1 MPHRLHNVLGL
12 KETEMYV
19 TSILNDKGRNVE
31 TAGIAATIGEI
42 VDKLAALRVGAIV
55 ITRDSGEVAGIV
67 SERDVV
73 QGIAQFGAQVL
84 QSPVSKIMT
93 ENVVT
98 CSEDDT
104 IDELMARMTESRFRH
119 LPVMSGDK
127 LNGIISIGDIVKH
140 RVAEI
145 EMEAS
150 AMRDYIKTG

>member
-1 MPHRLHNVLGL
+1 MH
-12 KETEMYV
+12 V
-19 TSILNDKGRNVE
+19 TAILNDKGRNVE
-31 TAGIAATIGEI
+31 TAAASATIGEI
-42 VDKLAALRVGAIV
+42 VAKLAALRIGAV
-55 ITRDSGEVAGIV
+55 VVTQDGGEVVGIV

-73 QGIAQFGAQVL
+73 QGIAQFGAKVL
-84 QSPVSKIMT
+84 DWPVTKVMT
-93 ENVVT
+93 QDVIT

-119 LPVMSGDK
+119 LPVMRGGM
-127 LNGIISIGDIVKH
+127 LNGIISIGDIVKN